1 MNIGHQMKNKI
12 ILFHLI
18 NLRAFKDVY
27 LNVIIAV
34 TVTPWSIV
42 LVDNALKK
50 QENVIS
56 MFYCCK

>member
-34 TVTPWSIV
+34 TVTP
-42 LVDNALKK
+42 
-50 QENVIS
+50 
-56 MFYCCK
+56 